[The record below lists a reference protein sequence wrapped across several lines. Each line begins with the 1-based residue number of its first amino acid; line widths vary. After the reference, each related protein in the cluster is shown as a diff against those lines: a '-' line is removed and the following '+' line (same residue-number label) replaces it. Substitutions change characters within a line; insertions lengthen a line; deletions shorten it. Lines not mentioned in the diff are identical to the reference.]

1 MTKEQEIKA
10 LEAFIDSLP
19 KNTYLGDFF
28 KEEFFAIKQTILDDG
43 WYEVTRSMA
52 QLRQERKNLEDR
64 IDELI
69 DQEKIRR
76 RVVDQL
82 SQQQRETERVLKELG
97 EKAGKIWSL
106 LR

>member
-1 MTKEQEIKA
+1 MTKQEEIKA
-10 LEAFIDSLP
+10 LEQFIDSLP
-19 KNTYLGDFF
+19 RETYLHDFF
-28 KEEFFAIKQTILDDG
+28 TEEFSAIRETILNDG